1 MLLTYPASRPPPQQ
15 QSYVPK
21 IFGFRVFHA
30 VGGAGYTGSSSSSSS
45 SSAAAASV
53 GGGGGATS
61 VLALPQLPAH
71 MRPHIT
77 SVLDRTED
85 GKDLLAP
92 DGRRLVIENEDF
104 LDLEELV
111 AQQVGPK
118 RSKGRGGGGR

>member
-1 MLLTYPASRPPPQQ
+1 
-15 QSYVPK
+15 
-21 IFGFRVFHA
+21 
-30 VGGAGYTGSSSSSSS
+30 
-45 SSAAAASV
+45 
-53 GGGGGATS
+53 
-61 VLALPQLPAH
+61 